1 MGKKTNR
8 DKSKQT
14 DEILIP
20 PEIISAFQ
28 LKETGYNLLLKGQA
42 GVGKTTFAMSLLAY
56 FTDYTPVYLSTRVA
70 PSSLYSQFPWLK
82 DRLAPENILDAT
94 RTYIPPTDDPKG
106 HQMKEH
112 LMQTIRFQTIPEFL
126 KIIYEKVAQY
136 ENPIIVI
143 DSWDAI
149 IGPGQGQKDTVET
162 LFTEFIRQSNSKL
175 ILIAESD
182 TQSFLDYI
190 VDGILT
196 LTDEEIAGRTFRT
209 VQINKI
215 RAVER
220 RQKAYAYT
228 LYHNK
233 FRFLKPYE
241 RESLINITQF
251 EPNNDNDDLFST
263 GNQILDKIY
272 GGGLRPGTFNL
283 LEVESNVPVS
293 SISSIFIGLLCQFI
307 QSERGAII
315 RTTDGINSDLID
327 KKRLFLYLPTDRI
340 SKYMKILQN
349 QISDRKEI
357 RPYIRQVED
366 QNFNSV
372 FFDTY
377 SKLSSISKFQ
387 PVFAGISYDN
397 LQFMVDFNQAIGLFE
412 KHLKLIRNSN
422 VIELGIINSSKNE
435 SSGVEELGSLTTN
448 LSYIAS
454 THIKVIERHGAIL
467 LYSLKPRSSSLYAM
481 KTVYKKGFPQIVLL
495 PIV

>member
-1 MGKKTNR
+1 MKKNK
-8 DKSKQT
+8 D
-14 DEILIP
+14 DILIP
-20 PEIISAFQ
+20 PEIVSAFK
-28 LKETGYNLLLKGQA
+28 LKDTGYNLLLKGRA
-42 GVGKTTFAMSLLAY
+42 GVGKTTFAMSLLS
-56 FTDYTPVYLSTRVA
+56 FFKEFTPVYLSTRVA
-70 PSSLYSQFPWLK
+70 PSSLYSQFPWLR

-94 RTYIPPTDDPKG
+94 RTYIPPTQDPKG
-106 HQMKEH
+106 SQMKEH

-149 IGPGQGQKDTVET
+149 IGPGRNQNDQVET

-182 TQSFLDYI
+182 THGFLDYI
-190 VDGILT
+190 VDGIVT
-196 LTDEEIAGRTFRT
+196 LRDGEIGGRTFRT
-209 VQINKI
+209 VEINKI

-220 RQKAYAYT
+220 KQKQYAYT
-228 LYHNK
+228 LYQNK
-233 FRFLKPYE
+233 FRYLPPFKKEKLTNIAQYE
-241 RESLINITQF
+241 PSTDKE
-251 EPNNDNDDLFST
+251 DLFST
-263 GNQILDKIY
+263 GNRALDEIY

-283 LEVESNVPVS
+283 LEVESSVPIS

-307 QSERGAII
+307 QNGRGAII
-315 RTTDGINSDLID
+315 RASDGINSDLLD

-357 RPYIRQVED
+357 RPYIRQVDDE
-366 QNFNSV
+366 NFNEI

-397 LQFMVDFNQAIGLFE
+397 LQFMVDFNKTIGLFD

-435 SSGVEELGSLTTN
+435 KNELEKYSTLTAD

-454 THIKVIERHGAIL
+454 THIKVIERHGTIMIF
-467 LYSLKPRSSSLYAM
+467 SIKPRNSSLFAM
-481 KTVYKKGFPQIVLL
+481 KTIYDKGFPQIELL

>member
-1 MGKKTNR
+1 MGKKAKVIAN
-8 DKSKQT
+8 
-14 DEILIP
+14 EILIP
-20 PEIISAFQ
+20 PEIINAFE
-28 LKETGYNLLLKGQA
+28 LENTGYNLLLKGQA

-56 FTDYTPVYLSTRVA
+56 FTDFTPVYLSTRVA
-70 PSSLYSQFPWLK
+70 PSSLYSQFPWLR
-82 DRLAPENILDAT
+82 DRLTSENILDAT
-94 RTYIPPTDDPKG
+94 RTYIPPTDDPQG
-106 HQMKEH
+106 QHMKQH

-136 ENPIIVI
+136 DNPIIVI

-149 IGPGQGQKDTVET
+149 IGPGKKQRDSVET

-182 TQSFLDYI
+182 GTSFLDYI

-196 LTDEEIAGRTFRT
+196 LSDEEIAGRTLRT
-209 VQINKI
+209 LKINKI

-220 RQKAYAYT
+220 KQKAYVYT

-233 FRFLKPYE
+233 FRFIHPYE
-241 RESLINITQF
+241 KEKLSNINQF
-251 EPNNDNDDLFST
+251 EPKGDNDDLFST
-263 GNQILDKIY
+263 GNRVLDEIY
-272 GGGLRPGTFNL
+272 EGGLRPGTFNL
-283 LEVESNVPVS
+283 LEVDSSVPIS
-293 SISSIFIGLLCQFI
+293 SVSSIFIGLLCQFI
-307 QSERGAII
+307 QSGRGAII
-315 RTTDGINSDLID
+315 RATDGINSDLID

-357 RPYIRQVED
+357 RPYICQAED
-366 QNFNSV
+366 ENFNEI

-397 LQFMVDFNQAIGLFE
+397 LQFMVDFNKAIGLFE

-422 VIELGIINSSKNE
+422 VIELGILNSTKSE
-435 SSGVEELGSLTTN
+435 SSNVQEVGSLTTD
-448 LSYIAS
+448 LSYVAS
-454 THIKVIERHGAIL
+454 THLKVIERHGAIL
-467 LYSLKPRSSSLYAM
+467 LYSIKPRSSSLYAM
-481 KTVYKKGFPQIVLL
+481 KTNYNMGYPQIELL